1 MSKVTA
7 KKTAKVALITGANKG
22 IGFETARQLGALG
35 ITVLLGARDLK
46 RGEAAAAKLKEQGTN
61 ARAVKLDVIDPKD
74 VAAAAA
80 TIKRDFGHLDILVN
94 NAGIAVEPMG
104 GNTTLTISDATL
116 RNTFQTNFFAVVELT
131 QALLPL
137 LKESPAGR
145 IVNVSSI
152 LGSMAA
158 NTDPTS
164 AFYGFKIPAYNISK
178 SAVNAWTV
186 HLAYELRDTG
196 IKVNA
201 AHPGF
206 VKTDLHGVDAPMSW
220 DEGAVTSVS
229 LALLANDGPN
239 GGFFH
244 ENEEQP
250 W

>member
-1 MSKVTA
+1 MSKRI
-7 KKTAKVALITGANKG
+7 ALVTGANKG
-22 IGFETARQLGALG
+22 IGFATARALANKDVF
-35 ITVLLGARDLK
+35 VLLAGRNSAALQKAVSELK
-46 RGEAAAAKLKEQGTN
+46 AEGGHVDAL
-61 ARAVKLDVIDPKD
+61 VLDVTNEESIAQAVELVEK
-74 VAAAAA
+74 
-80 TIKRDFGHLDILVN
+80 KYGRLDILIN
-94 NAGIAVEPMG
+94 NAGIMKDAFDKVPSAQSLQIWRDTFETNVFGLVAV
-104 GNTTLTISDATL
+104 
-116 RNTFQTNFFAVVELT
+116 TNAF
-131 QALLPL
+131 LPL
-137 LKESPAGR
+137 IKKASAGR

-164 AFYGFKIPAYNISK
+164 AFYAFKIPAYNISK

-186 HLAYELRDTG
+186 HLAYELRDTE

-229 LALLANDGPN
+229 LALLDSDGPN
-239 GGFFH
+239 GAFFH
-244 ENEEQP
+244 ESQEQP

>member
-1 MSKVTA
+1 MSKRI
-7 KKTAKVALITGANKG
+7 ALVTGANKG
-22 IGFETARQLGALG
+22 IGFATARALANKD
-35 ITVLLGARDLK
+35 VLVLVAGRNSVAVED
-46 RGEAAAAKLKEQGTN
+46 
-61 ARAVKLDVIDPKD
+61 AVKELKAEGCDVDALVLDVTNEKSIDQAVEQVEK
-74 VAAAAA
+74 
-80 TIKRDFGHLDILVN
+80 KYGRLDILIN
-94 NAGIAVEPMG
+94 NAGVMKDVFDKTPSAQSLQIWRDTFETNVFGLVAV
-104 GNTTLTISDATL
+104 
-116 RNTFQTNFFAVVELT
+116 TNAF
-131 QALLPL
+131 LPL
-137 LKESPAGR
+137 IRKAPAGR

-186 HLAYELRDTG
+186 HLAYELRETG